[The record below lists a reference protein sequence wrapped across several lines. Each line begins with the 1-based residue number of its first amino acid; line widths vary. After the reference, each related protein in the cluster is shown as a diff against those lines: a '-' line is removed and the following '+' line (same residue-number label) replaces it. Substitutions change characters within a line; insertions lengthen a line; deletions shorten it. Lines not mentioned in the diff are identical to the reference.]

1 MGKYIAYF
9 YIDNQLMQFDLDLL
23 LNNCVDNYLGESILP
38 VGSKQLFPIKTEN
51 KKYYLYGNFSNWK
64 IVCNGSEVGEK
75 VEISHGSYINFS
87 SKKSSYSVLISE
99 TANFSI
105 YNNCFEIQKNQNIF
119 IGRAPESNIV
129 IDINDSVSRK
139 HAAIRLDATGNGFV
153 EDLSRKTGVF
163 LNGKRIV
170 SSEIKCGDII
180 HIMGVSICFMGTF
193 LVVPKNIVINGMKE
207 VKSFNVAQPTDKEL
221 EDTYARTPRIL
232 KSLDRNKIII
242 DAPTQPQKSKQQ
254 PFILVAG
261 PSATMALGMMASFGV
276 TLANALNGGN
286 ISSTITGGVMV
297 ISMLLGSLMWPS
309 LLRNYNKRQEI
320 ANEKYRVEKYKYYLS
335 EKEAE
340 IRKSYERNCR
350 IWNENLLP
358 APDKLSQIVFERG
371 RNLWERTFTDED
383 FLQVR
388 LGIGA
393 RLFETEIQHPN
404 KGFTLHD
411 DALIDEAINLANKY
425 KMLENV
431 PISVSLINQRTVG
444 IVGESEK
451 IHNTLRCMILNTV
464 ALHSPEDVKICVI
477 CNELQVEQVDWIK
490 DLPHCWDSAKTTRYF
505 ATNNM
510 EAQRLLNDMDE
521 KIQEREELIDKD
533 AIRTPHTIVVVLD
546 EKIVENIPFYRYL
559 IDSKNNVGISSIFI
573 AEHFNRIPKECTAI
587 IQNEKDICGIYTK
600 NENDNRFVCF
610 KSDEFKLT
618 DAKKISQ
625 SMSEIPVKVEKTKL
639 SVPNRVSFLD
649 MYKVGNIE
657 NLSIEQKWANNMS
670 DKTLAVPIGI
680 KAGGELFC
688 LDIHEKYHGCHGLVA
703 GMTGSGKSEFLQAF
717 ILSALINF
725 SPNEIA
731 FVLVDFKGGDMARPF
746 LKVPHLSATISNL
759 SGNILYRAL
768 ISLEAEVKSRQKIFN
783 EAASLLGIDKID
795 INSYHKYF
803 KEGRLT
809 LPLPHLVIV
818 IDEFA
823 QLKSQQPEFMA
834 KLVEIAQVGRSLGI
848 HLILAT
854 QKPSGVVDPQIWSN
868 SRFKVCLKV
877 LDKQDSTEMIN
888 RPDAALIKSPGRAY
902 VQVGYDEIFEQ
913 LQSGYSGAD
922 YVEQKEYTDDEDVTI
937 KLMDSAAMPIRSAR
951 SVSGNLKSGKTQL
964 EETINKIV
972 EIADE
977 KGLSVKPLWLEPLK
991 ETIYL
996 TECVDKLNTDSF
1008 ENCWDQDLD
1017 ISTTLG
1023 IIDIIETQKQIPLNI
1038 SLPQSGHIAIY
1049 GSSGTGK
1056 TTLLQTIVF
1065 SLATKYSPELLNIFA
1080 FDFGGR
1086 NLGNLSLLPHCVN
1099 VAFGDEE
1106 DKISYMFEQIL
1117 ECIETRKVLFAKNN
1131 CATYESYLSTTKN
1144 KLPAVLLVLDNY
1156 AIFREKMFK
1165 NEDDLVRIVANAK
1178 AYGIYLIVTGNSKNA
1193 IYYKV
1198 SEHISNNITLRM
1210 NDKMNYRDILNVSI
1224 PIEPDNIKGRGLTV
1238 FNKKAV
1244 EIQAALPL
1252 EAENEAD
1259 RAEKLNKLYTAMS
1272 QAYNGTNVASFY
1284 SASSTENSK
1293 SNISEENSTIKTP
1306 VISTR
1311 KAPST
1316 LPIVNADDHTIVCG
1330 SSVVSGQLQG
1340 FEMRNTTN
1348 VFIGVNG
1355 SEYPNRLLER
1365 IINLNNAAFYDIC
1378 SSSSLEG
1385 EFITSVNTE
1394 SEIHEMLQNL
1404 VYEVNDRESELQML
1418 QAANVDDSEVYG
1430 YMQKYKRIFLL
1441 IRSFSKFYDEISDD
1455 DLKLLLTMLKKQ
1467 RHLGIYILTVDDI
1480 ESIEPY
1486 CDTALYIEL
1495 IKTEKG
1501 VVLGGN
1507 ISDKQA
1513 ARLCKQ
1519 FSEIPVAERNKKL
1532 SDNNAFMYNDAN
1544 WSVIEIN

>member
-1 MGKYIAYF
+1 MGKYSAYF

-23 LNNCVDNYLGESILP
+23 LNNCADNYLSESIVP
-38 VGSKQLFPIKTEN
+38 VGGKKLFPIRTEN
-51 KKYYLYGNFSNWK
+51 KKYYLYGNFRNWK
-64 IVCNGSEVGEK
+64 IVCDGNEVTEK

-87 SKKSSYSVLISE
+87 SGKCSYSVLISD
-99 TANFSI
+99 TADFSI
-105 YNNCFEIQKNQNIF
+105 YNNCSEIQKNQNIF

-139 HAAIRLDATGNGFV
+139 HAAIRLDASGKGFA

-170 SSEIKCGDII
+170 SCELKCGDII

-193 LVVPKNIVINGMKE
+193 LIVPKNITVNGMKE
-207 VKSFNVAQPTDKEL
+207 VKSFNVSQPTDKEP

-320 ANEKYRVEKYKYYLS
+320 ANEKYRVEKYRYYLS
-335 EKEAE
+335 EKESE
-340 IRKSYERNCR
+340 IKKSYERNCR

-358 APDKLSQIVFERG
+358 APGRLSQIIFKRSI
-371 RNLWERTFTDED
+371 NLWERTFTDED
-383 FLQVR
+383 FLHIR
-388 LGIGA
+388 LGIGSG
-393 RLFETEIQHPN
+393 LFETEIQHPN

-431 PISVSLINQRTVG
+431 PIGVSLINQRTVG

-451 IHNTLRCMILNTV
+451 IHNTLRCMILNIA

-477 CNELQVEQVDWIK
+477 CNELQAEQAEWIK
-490 DLPHCWDSAKTTRYF
+490 DLPHCWNSAKTTRYF
-505 ATNNM
+505 AANNM

-521 KIQEREELIDKD
+521 KIREREELTEKD
-533 AIRTPHTIVVVLD
+533 AVRTPHIIVVVLD
-546 EKIVENIPFYRYL
+546 EKSVENVPFYRYL
-559 IDSKNNVGISSIFI
+559 IDSENNVGISSVFI

-587 IQNEKDICGIYTK
+587 IQNEKDICGIYTR
-600 NENDNRFVCF
+600 NENNNRFVCY

-618 DAKKISQ
+618 DAQKISR
-625 SMSEIPVKVEKTKL
+625 SLSEIPVKVEKTKL
-639 SVPNRVSFLD
+639 SVPDRVSFLD
-649 MYKVGNIE
+649 MYKAGNIE
-657 NLSIEQKWANNMS
+657 DLSIEQKWANNMS
-670 DKTLAVPIGI
+670 DKTLAVPVGI

-768 ISLEAEVKSRQKIFN
+768 VSLEAEVKSRQKIFN

-877 LDKQDSTEMIN
+877 LDKQDSAEMIN

-922 YVEQKEYTDDEDVTI
+922 YVEKKEYTDDEDVTVT
-937 KLMDSAAMPIRSAR
+937 LMNSAAMPIRSAR
-951 SVSGNLKSGKTQL
+951 SVLGNLKSGKTQL
-964 EETINKIV
+964 EEIINKII

-977 KGLSVKPLWLEPLK
+977 KKLSAKPLWTEPLK

-996 TECVDKLNTDSF
+996 SECVDKINTNSF
-1008 ENCWDQDLD
+1008 ENCWDEDSD
-1017 ISTTLG
+1017 ISATLG
-1023 IIDIIETQKQIPLNI
+1023 MVDIIETQKQIPLNI
-1038 SLPQSGHIAIY
+1038 SLPQSGHIAVY

-1056 TTLLQTIVF
+1056 TTLLQTIIF
-1065 SLATKYSPELLNIFA
+1065 SLTTKYSPEMLNIFA

-1131 CATYESYLSTTKN
+1131 CAAYESYLATTKN

-1156 AIFREKMFK
+1156 AVFREKMFR
-1165 NEDDLVRIVANAK
+1165 NEDDLIRIAANAK

-1259 RAEKLNKLYTAMS
+1259 RTEKINKIYSVMA
-1272 QAYNGTNVASFY
+1272 QAYNGADAASLY
-1284 SASSTENSK
+1284 SVSSNENGK
-1293 SNISEENSTIKTP
+1293 SVVSEENTTKSP
-1306 VISTR
+1306 AVSTR

-1316 LPIVNADDHTIVCG
+1316 LPAVNDDDHTIVCG

-1340 FEMRNTTN
+1340 FEMRNTAN
-1348 VFIGVNG
+1348 VFIGING
-1355 SEYPNRLLER
+1355 SEYPNRLFER
-1365 IINLNNAAFYDIC
+1365 IINLNNAVFYDIC
-1378 SSSSLEG
+1378 SSAALEG
-1385 EFITSVNTE
+1385 EFVTSVNSQ
-1394 SEIHEMLQNL
+1394 SEIHEMIQNL
-1404 VYEVNDRESELQML
+1404 IYEVNDRDSERQML
-1418 QAANVDDSEVYG
+1418 LAANVDDFEIYG

-1441 IRSFSKFYDEISDD
+1441 IRSFSEFYDEISDD
-1455 DLKLLLTMLKKQ
+1455 DLKLLLAMLKKQ
-1467 RHLGIYILTVDDI
+1467 RQLGIYILTADDI

-1501 VVLGGN
+1501 VILGGN
-1507 ISDKQA
+1507 ISDKEA
-1513 ARLCKQ
+1513 VRLCRQ

-1532 SDNNAFMYNDAN
+1532 SDNYAFMYNGAK

>member
-1 MGKYIAYF
+1 MGKYSAYF

-23 LNNCVDNYLGESILP
+23 LNNCADNYLSESIVP
-38 VGSKQLFPIKTEN
+38 VGGKKLFPIRTEN
-51 KKYYLYGNFSNWK
+51 KKYYLYGNFRNWE
-64 IVCNGSEVGEK
+64 IVCDGNEVTEK

-87 SKKSSYSVLISE
+87 SGKCSYSVLISD
-99 TANFSI
+99 TADFSI
-105 YNNCFEIQKNQNIF
+105 YNNCSEIQKNQNIF

-139 HAAIRLDATGNGFV
+139 HAAIRLDASGKGFA

-170 SSEIKCGDII
+170 SCELKCGDII

-193 LVVPKNIVINGMKE
+193 LIVPKNITVNGMKE
-207 VKSFNVAQPTDKEL
+207 VKSFNVSQPTDKEP

-320 ANEKYRVEKYKYYLS
+320 ANEKYRVEKYRYYLS
-335 EKEAE
+335 EKESE
-340 IRKSYERNCR
+340 IKKSYERNCR

-358 APDKLSQIVFERG
+358 APGRLSQIIFKRSI
-371 RNLWERTFTDED
+371 NLWERTFTDED
-383 FLQVR
+383 FLHIR
-388 LGIGA
+388 LGIGSG
-393 RLFETEIQHPN
+393 LFETEIQHPN

-431 PISVSLINQRTVG
+431 PIGVSLINQRTVG

-451 IHNTLRCMILNTV
+451 IHNTLRCMILNIA

-477 CNELQVEQVDWIK
+477 CNELQAEQAEWIK
-490 DLPHCWDSAKTTRYF
+490 DLPHCWNSAKTTRYF
-505 ATNNM
+505 AANNM

-521 KIQEREELIDKD
+521 KIREREELTEKD
-533 AIRTPHTIVVVLD
+533 AVRTPHIIVVVLD
-546 EKIVENIPFYRYL
+546 EKSVENVPFYRYL
-559 IDSKNNVGISSIFI
+559 IDSENNVGISSVFI

-587 IQNEKDICGIYTK
+587 IQNEKDICGIYTR
-600 NENDNRFVCF
+600 NENNNRFVCY

-618 DAKKISQ
+618 DAQKISR
-625 SMSEIPVKVEKTKL
+625 SLSEIPVKVEKTKL
-639 SVPNRVSFLD
+639 SVPDRVSFLD
-649 MYKVGNIE
+649 MYKAGNIE
-657 NLSIEQKWANNMS
+657 DLSIEQKWANNMS
-670 DKTLAVPIGI
+670 DKTLAVPVGI

-768 ISLEAEVKSRQKIFN
+768 VSLEAEVKSRQKIFN

-877 LDKQDSTEMIN
+877 LDKQDSAEMIN

-922 YVEQKEYTDDEDVTI
+922 YVEKKEYTDDEDVTVT
-937 KLMDSAAMPIRSAR
+937 LMNSAAMPIRSAR

-964 EETINKIV
+964 EEIINKII

-977 KGLSVKPLWLEPLK
+977 KKLSAKPLWTEPLK

-996 TECVDKLNTDSF
+996 SECVDKINTNSF
-1008 ENCWDQDLD
+1008 ENCWDEDSD
-1017 ISTTLG
+1017 ISATLG
-1023 IIDIIETQKQIPLNI
+1023 MVDIIETQKQIPLNI
-1038 SLPQSGHIAIY
+1038 SLPQSGHIAVY

-1056 TTLLQTIVF
+1056 TTLLQTIIF
-1065 SLATKYSPELLNIFA
+1065 SLTTKYSPEMLNIFA

-1131 CATYESYLSTTKN
+1131 CAAYESYLATTKN

-1156 AIFREKMFK
+1156 AVFREKMFR
-1165 NEDDLVRIVANAK
+1165 NEDDLIRIAANAK

-1259 RAEKLNKLYTAMS
+1259 RTEKINKIYSAMA
-1272 QAYNGTNVASFY
+1272 QAYNGADAASLY
-1284 SASSTENSK
+1284 SVSSNENGK
-1293 SNISEENSTIKTP
+1293 SVVSEENTTKSP
-1306 VISTR
+1306 AVSTR

-1316 LPIVNADDHTIVCG
+1316 LPAVNDDDHTIVCG

-1340 FEMRNTTN
+1340 FEMRNTAN
-1348 VFIGVNG
+1348 VFIGING
-1355 SEYPNRLLER
+1355 SEYPNRLFER
-1365 IINLNNAAFYDIC
+1365 IINLNNAVFYDIC
-1378 SSSSLEG
+1378 SPAALEG
-1385 EFITSVNTE
+1385 EFVTSVNSQ
-1394 SEIHEMLQNL
+1394 SEIHEMIQNL
-1404 VYEVNDRESELQML
+1404 IYEVNDRDSERQML
-1418 QAANVDDSEVYG
+1418 LAANVDDFEIYG

-1441 IRSFSKFYDEISDD
+1441 IRSFSEFYDEISDD
-1455 DLKLLLTMLKKQ
+1455 DLKLLLAMLKKQ
-1467 RHLGIYILTVDDI
+1467 RQLGIYILTADDI

-1501 VVLGGN
+1501 VILGGN
-1507 ISDKQA
+1507 ISDKEA
-1513 ARLCKQ
+1513 ARLCRQ

-1532 SDNNAFMYNDAN
+1532 SDNNAFMYNGAK

>member
-1 MGKYIAYF
+1 MGKYSAYF

-23 LNNCVDNYLGESILP
+23 LNNCADNYLSESIVP
-38 VGSKQLFPIKTEN
+38 VGGRKLFPIRTEN
-51 KKYYLYGNFSNWK
+51 KKYYIYGNFRNWE
-64 IVCNGSEVGEK
+64 IVCDGNEVTEK

-87 SKKSSYSVLISE
+87 SGKCSYSVLISD
-99 TANFSI
+99 TADFSI
-105 YNNCFEIQKNQNIF
+105 YNNCSEIQKNQNIF

-139 HAAIRLDATGNGFV
+139 HAAIRLDASGKGFA

-170 SSEIKCGDII
+170 SCELKCGDII

-193 LVVPKNIVINGMKE
+193 LIVPKNITVNGMKE
-207 VKSFNVAQPTDKEL
+207 VKSFNVSQPADKEP

-320 ANEKYRVEKYKYYLS
+320 ANEKYRVEKYRYYLS
-335 EKEAE
+335 EKESE
-340 IRKSYERNCR
+340 IKKSYERNCR

-358 APDKLSQIVFERG
+358 APGRLSQIIFKRSI
-371 RNLWERTFTDED
+371 NLWERTFTDED
-383 FLQVR
+383 FLHIR
-388 LGIGA
+388 LGIGSG
-393 RLFETEIQHPN
+393 LFETEIQHPN

-431 PISVSLINQRTVG
+431 PIGVSLINQRTVG

-451 IHNTLRCMILNTV
+451 IHNTLRCMILNIA

-477 CNELQVEQVDWIK
+477 CNELQAEQAEWIK
-490 DLPHCWDSAKTTRYF
+490 DLPHCWNSAKTTRYF
-505 ATNNM
+505 AANNM

-521 KIQEREELIDKD
+521 KIREREELTEKD
-533 AIRTPHTIVVVLD
+533 AIRTPHIIVVVLD
-546 EKIVENIPFYRYL
+546 EKSVENVPFYRYL
-559 IDSKNNVGISSIFI
+559 IDSENNVGISSVFI

-587 IQNEKDICGIYTK
+587 IQNEKDICGIYTR
-600 NENDNRFVCF
+600 NENNNRFVCF

-618 DAKKISQ
+618 DAQKISR
-625 SMSEIPVKVEKTKL
+625 SLSEIPVKVEKTKL
-639 SVPNRVSFLD
+639 SVPDRVSFLD
-649 MYKVGNIE
+649 MYKAGNIE

-670 DKTLAVPIGI
+670 DKTLAVPVGI

-768 ISLEAEVKSRQKIFN
+768 VSLEAEVKSRQKIFN

-877 LDKQDSTEMIN
+877 LDKQDSAEMIN

-922 YVEQKEYTDDEDVTI
+922 YVEKKEYTDDEDVTVT
-937 KLMDSAAMPIRSAR
+937 LMNSAAMPIRSAR
-951 SVSGNLKSGKTQL
+951 SVLGNLKSGKTQL
-964 EETINKIV
+964 EEIINKII

-977 KGLSVKPLWLEPLK
+977 KKLSAKPLWTEPLK

-996 TECVDKLNTDSF
+996 SECVDKINTNSF
-1008 ENCWDQDLD
+1008 ENCWDEDSD
-1017 ISTTLG
+1017 ISATLG
-1023 IIDIIETQKQIPLNI
+1023 MVDIIETQKQIPLNI
-1038 SLPQSGHIAIY
+1038 SLPQSGHIAVY

-1056 TTLLQTIVF
+1056 TTLLQTIIF
-1065 SLATKYSPELLNIFA
+1065 SLTTKYSPEMLNIFA

-1131 CATYESYLSTTKN
+1131 CAAYESYLATTKN

-1156 AIFREKMFK
+1156 AVFREKMFR
-1165 NEDDLVRIVANAK
+1165 NEDDLIRIAANAK

-1259 RAEKLNKLYTAMS
+1259 RAEKLNKIYSAMA
-1272 QAYNGTNVASFY
+1272 QAYNGADAASLY
-1284 SASSTENSK
+1284 SVSSNENGK
-1293 SNISEENSTIKTP
+1293 SVVSEENTTKSP
-1306 VISTR
+1306 AVSTR

-1316 LPIVNADDHTIVCG
+1316 LPAVNDDDHTIVCG

-1340 FEMRNTTN
+1340 FEMRNTAN
-1348 VFIGVNG
+1348 VFIGING
-1355 SEYPNRLLER
+1355 SEYPNRLFER
-1365 IINLNNAAFYDIC
+1365 IINLNNAVFYDIC
-1378 SSSSLEG
+1378 SSAALEG
-1385 EFITSVNTE
+1385 EFVTSVNSQ
-1394 SEIHEMLQNL
+1394 SEIHEMIQNL
-1404 VYEVNDRESELQML
+1404 IYEVNDRDSERQML
-1418 QAANVDDSEVYG
+1418 LAANVDDFEIYG

-1441 IRSFSKFYDEISDD
+1441 IRSFSEFYDEISDD
-1455 DLKLLLTMLKKQ
+1455 DLKLLLAMLKKQ
-1467 RHLGIYILTVDDI
+1467 RQLGIYILTVDDI

-1486 CDTALYIEL
+1486 CDTALYLEL

-1501 VVLGGN
+1501 VILGGN
-1507 ISDKQA
+1507 ISDKEA
-1513 ARLCKQ
+1513 ARLCRQ

-1532 SDNNAFMYNDAN
+1532 SDNYAFMYNGAK